1 MSTLSTLPYTDA
13 TGRTWLVEKLDSLLE
28 DPTVRRKAEATLR
41 ASTNRA
47 GRFNPGAAF
56 TRACRHYKRDECGAL
71 LHMLVVRLRDRE
83 DEHEHA

>member
-1 MSTLSTLPYTDA
+1 MSALGTIPYTDA
-13 TGRTWLVEKLDSLLE
+13 TGRTWLVAKLDRLLD
-28 DPTVRRKAEATLR
+28 DPAVRRKAEETLR

-56 TRACRHYKRDECGAL
+56 TKACRQYKRDECGAL